1 MKTQTVE
8 LEQSVKLWKKLMI
21 DHCIMDFSCGGDQ
34 MNEFTF
40 VFYDE
45 NKNVIQDR
53 YFKTDSEYSGDIETL
68 DKFFE
73 EEVFDKVHFYVDSDG
88 HYLGEFGTVHI
99 ELNNEGD
106 DFEYIKEAS
115 SEYSESVTEKFTF
128 QLTDDEYDLLSE
140 KISNFNGDYS
150 GLVVNYKLDCIITDK
165 ETKTMSDFEDKI
177 LEFVADVEFEERFG
191 EAEAQE
197 ESERFECDVQ
207 DGLNENK
214 TIELFISRSYYVTI
228 TND

>member
-8 LEQSVKLWKKLMI
+8 LEQSLKLWKKLMI
-21 DHCIMDFSCGGDQ
+21 DHCIMDFSCGGDS

-45 NKNVIQDR
+45 NKNVLR
-53 YFKTDSEYSGDIETL
+53 SEDIETI

-73 EEVFDKVHFYVDSDG
+73 EEVFDKVDFYVNSDG

-99 ELNNEGD
+99 ELNNDGD
-106 DFEYIKEAS
+106 DFEYSKDSS
-115 SEYSESVTEKFTF
+115 SEYSESVTENFTF

-140 KISNFNGDYS
+140 KISDFNGDTS
-150 GLVVNYKLDCIITDK
+150 GLVVNYNLDCIITDK
-165 ETKTMSDFEDKI
+165 EINTMSDFENKI
-177 LEFVADVEFEERFG
+177 LNFVVDVEFEHGFS
-191 EAEAQE
+191 EAQE
-197 ESERFECDVQ
+197 ESENFECNVQ

-214 TIELFISRSYYVTI
+214 TIELVISRSYYVTV

>member
-21 DHCIMDFSCGGDQ
+21 DHCIMDFSCGGDS

-53 YFKTDSEYSGDIETL
+53 YFKTDSKYSGDLETL
-68 DKFFE
+68 DKFFD
-73 EEVFDKVHFYVDSDG
+73 EEVFDKVHFYEASDG

-99 ELNNEGD
+99 ELNDEGD
-106 DFEYIKEAS
+106 DFIYTKEAS
-115 SEYSESVTEKFTF
+115 SEYSEVVTEKFTF

-140 KISNFNGDYS
+140 KISDFNGDYS
-150 GLVVNYKLDCIITDK
+150 GLFVNYKLDCIVTDK

-177 LEFVADVEFEERFG
+177 INFIVDVEFEHGFS
-191 EAEAQE
+191 EAQE
-197 ESERFECDVQ
+197 ESENFECNVQ
-207 DGLNENK
+207 DGLDEENK

>member
-8 LEQSVKLWKKLMI
+8 LEESLKLWKKSMI
-21 DHCIMDFSCGGDQ
+21 DHCIMDFSCGGDS

-45 NKNVIQDR
+45 NKNVLR
-53 YFKTDSEYSGDIETL
+53 SEDIETI

-73 EEVFDKVHFYVDSDG
+73 EEVFDKVDFYVNSDG

-99 ELNNEGD
+99 ELNNDGD
-106 DFEYIKEAS
+106 DFEYSKDSS
-115 SEYSESVTEKFTF
+115 SEYSESVTENFTF

-140 KISNFNGDYS
+140 KISDFNGDTS
-150 GLVVNYKLDCIITDK
+150 GLVVNYNLDCIITDK
-165 ETKTMSDFEDKI
+165 EINTMSDFENKI
-177 LEFVADVEFEERFG
+177 LNFVVDVEFEHGFS
-191 EAEAQE
+191 EAQE
-197 ESERFECDVQ
+197 ESENFECNVQ

-214 TIELFISRSYYVTI
+214 TIELVISRSYYVTV